1 MLDAIPTRAVGIR
14 ELKAHLSECLA
25 RVQAGER
32 LTVTDRGRPIAT
44 ITRIDA
50 PAVPVWV
57 QPLLGNRRARWA
69 GGKPAGLARRVP
81 LRGLPASEMV
91 RQDRR

>member
-1 MLDAIPTRAVGIR
+1 MKVHSAVGVR
-14 ELKAHLSECLA
+14 ELKARLSMCLS

-44 ITRIDA
+44 IAPIDA
-50 PAVPVWV
+50 PAVPAWV
-57 QPLLGNRRARWA
+57 QPFLGSRRARWA

-81 LRGLPASEMV
+81 LRGTPASRMV
-91 RQDRR
+91 RDDRR

>member
-1 MLDAIPTRAVGIR
+1 MEPILAVSAVGIR
-14 ELKAHLSECLA
+14 ELKAHLSDCLA

-50 PAVPVWV
+50 SVVPAWV
-57 QPLLGNRRARWA
+57 QRLVGHRRARWA
-69 GGKPAGLARRVP
+69 GGKPAGLASRVP
-81 LRGLPASEMV
+81 LRGTPASEMV
-91 RQDRR
+91 RLDRR

>member
-1 MLDAIPTRAVGIR
+1 MSNILPGSAVGIR
-14 ELKAHLSECLA
+14 DLKAHLSDCLA

-44 ITRIDA
+44 ITRIDSPVV
-50 PAVPVWV
+50 PAWV
-57 QPLLGNRRARWA
+57 QPLVGNRRARWA

-81 LRGLPASEMV
+81 LRGTPASEMV
-91 RQDRR
+91 RLDRR